1 METVEQRNY
10 DSLSYDELSQIS
22 RNDHQEDVNQYDKQ
36 QNALCLVMIGGICL
50 VCAILFFILSFVR
63 EKNQAA
69 NLDPLSLPFIVSMA
83 CFAAAIAL
91 LTVGLVRFF
100 KAQKIRKALQ
110 SEIIK
115 VMELKTQMMVKE
127 TSK

>member
-22 RNDHQEDVNQYDKQ
+22 RHDHQEDVNQYDKQ

-100 KAQKIRKALQ
+100 KAQKIRKALK